1 MVGTQRPT
9 AHADLARM
17 SDAELIACAREWMDE
32 GEAGAETARRC
43 VALMFERHAPL
54 VRAHCAKKA
63 PLDVVDDL
71 VGDVY
76 VRFVRT
82 VFLRTKPIEN
92 PVGLLVIMAKRV
104 VASFHAGRR
113 PGSAPLDEAPE
124 LGADEA
130 GYERIAGTQF
140 VEQLL
145 SVLTDRQ
152 REVVRLRLWHHLPSA
167 AIATRLGMTVANV
180 DVTYFRAMDRLSKEL
195 ER

>member
-1 MVGTQRPT
+1 M
-9 AHADLARM
+9 RM
-17 SDAELIACAREWMDE
+17 SDAELIACARDWMD
-32 GEAGAETARRC
+32 AGDAAAETARRC

-54 VRAHCAKKA
+54 VRAHCARKA

-71 VGDVY
+71 VADVY
-76 VRFVRT
+76 LRFVRT
-82 VFLRTKPIEN
+82 VFLRTTPIEN
-92 PVGLLVIMAKRV
+92 PVGLLVIMAQRV
-104 VASFHAGRR
+104 VASFHAGRK
-113 PGSAPLDEAPE
+113 PGTAPLDEAPE
-124 LGADEA
+124 LAADEA

-167 AIATRLGMTVANV
+167 EVATRLGMTATNV
-180 DVTYFRAMDRLSKEL
+180 DVTFHRAMERLSKEL